1 MKASEIVQAVLD
13 RMTPENWCAG
23 TQNGPDDTHCALGHI
38 AVVLGYYRV
47 LSGIDG
53 AARGWNEVPAGW
65 RPLGDE
71 VTAVLKAAAS
81 AKGWETSLL
90 PSLIIATVNDHQ
102 GYDAVRLCFVKAL
115 TYLKLVEANEDAN
128 EWQDWPETEARH
140 QELV

>member
-23 TQNGPDDTHCALGHI
+23 TQNGPDDSHCALGHI

-47 LSGIDG
+47 TSGADG
-53 AARGWNEVPAGW
+53 AARGWNWSEGW
-65 RPLGDE
+65 QPLGDE
-71 VTAVLKAAAS
+71 ATAVLKAAAS
-81 AKGWETSLL
+81 AKGWETSLS

-115 TYLKLVEANEDAN
+115 TYLKLVEAKEDAN
-128 EWQDWPETEARH
+128 EWQDWPEAEVH